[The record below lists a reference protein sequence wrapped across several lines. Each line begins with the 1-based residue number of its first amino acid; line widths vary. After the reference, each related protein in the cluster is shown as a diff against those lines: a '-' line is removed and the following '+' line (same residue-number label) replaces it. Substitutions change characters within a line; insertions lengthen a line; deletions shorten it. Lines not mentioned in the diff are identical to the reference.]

1 MVEAD
6 CIRNGL
12 ENDAPFLLVIY
23 KLQHDGAGIFG
34 LFTAECDTSKLEQRR
49 CSLVNSVCRNT
60 FSRVIL
66 HNSQDIAK
74 QNVALVALFYVHM
87 RRCLHVDGTHNASL
101 LGIIFDDTKAQFI
114 IPRREMF
121 RQRQRKRYTRCGK
134 HLKVYTLFGGE
145 SGSRQPIAADKFEAH
160 YTIKRQC
167 IEFAQYDMGRILRT
181 RIKGLVKRWGCHELE
196 SWGS

>member
-6 CIRNGL
+6 CIRNGI
-12 ENDAPFLLVIY
+12 EIDAPFSLVIY
-23 KLQHDGAGIFG
+23 KLQRDGTGIFG
-34 LFTAECDTSKLEQRR
+34 LFTAESDTSKLEQRR
-49 CSLVNSVCRNT
+49 CSLVYSVCRNT

-87 RRCLHVDGTHNASL
+87 RRCLHVNGTHNASL
-101 LGIIFDDTKAQFI
+101 LSIVFDDTKAQFI

-121 RQRQRKRYTRCGK
+121 RQRQRKRYARCGK

-145 SGSRQPIAADKFEAH
+145 SGSRLAIATDKFEPH
-160 YTIKRQC
+160 HTIKRQC
-167 IEFAQYDMGRILRT
+167 IEFAQHDMGRVLRT
-181 RIKGLVKRWGCHELE
+181 RIKGLVKRWGSHELE
-196 SWGS
+196 SRGS